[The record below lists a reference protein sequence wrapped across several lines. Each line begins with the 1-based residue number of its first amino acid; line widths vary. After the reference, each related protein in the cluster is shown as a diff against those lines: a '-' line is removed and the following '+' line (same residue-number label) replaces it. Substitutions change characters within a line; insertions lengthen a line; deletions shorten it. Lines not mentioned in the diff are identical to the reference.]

1 MMDLVFLGLSVA
13 FFAATI
19 GITHLF
25 ERLRAGNK

>member
-1 MMDLVFLGLSVA
+1 MMDLVFLGLSLA

-25 ERLRAGNK
+25 ERLREEKK